1 MPEKDNTVTPYQM
14 SLIIEGLT
22 SLMLKSK
29 ETRDSDKVVKIQQ
42 TIDQLQDYTQNIW
55 KAQENK

>member
-22 SLMLKSK
+22 SLILKSK
-29 ETRDSDKVVKIQQ
+29 EARDSDKVVKIQQ